1 MDDFN
6 LQKQIAY
13 GTFTIKNVDE
23 GKREF
28 VGIAST
34 PEPDRANDIMVPE
47 GAKFKLPMPF
57 LWQHDHLKPVGEI
70 YEAKVTNRG
79 IEVKG
84 RIKQVSAPSQL
95 AARLD
100 EAWVSIREG
109 LVRGLSIGFRGIRYS
124 FLDDGGVQF
133 DEWDWYELSA
143 VTIPMNA
150 QGTITQVKSVDAQIR
165 AALGNPSVEAPA
177 DVKKSGVSEQY
188 VKIKTK
194 EKEMDISTKIKGFQD
209 ELEAKKATMDAL
221 VNKSVEE
228 GRTFDEAE
236 GEEFATLQAETEALE
251 KHINLMKSTVER
263 AKATATPVTGDT
275 EAKALQARS
284 PAIAVKAKQKSEPG
298 IEFAR
303 FGMCLV
309 AAKNNVSVARNIA
322 KANYGEDA
330 FATRVLSAQADY
342 GLDFSKAAVPAGTT
356 TDATWAAP
364 LIDEYRL
371 FAQDFIDYL
380 RPRTIIGQFGVDGR
394 PSLYRV
400 PFNIR
405 IPAQTSGATA
415 NWSGEGAAKPV
426 TKMDFADVELRWA
439 KIAAI
444 SVITDELVRFSDPSA
459 ERLVRDELAKAVIE
473 RMDIDFVNPAKAAVT
488 NVSPASITN
497 GVTPI
502 PATGTGTAED
512 IRCDVTNLFAGFDAA
527 NNPANEATFIMSTTT
542 ARALSMLQNPLGQSE
557 YPGLTARGGTFLGYP
572 VIVSNYVPADST
584 GQTVI
589 LVNASDI
596 MIADDGVVTL
606 DASREASIQM
616 DDAPSHNSG
625 TPAPAQVVSMFQTN
639 SVALRAERYVNWGK
653 RRASAVQVL
662 SGVNW
667 GQCA

>member
-1 MDDFN
+1 MDDLH

-13 GTFTIKNVDE
+13 GTFAIKNVDE

-28 VGIAST
+28 TGIAST
-34 PEPDRANDIMVPE
+34 PEPDRVNDVMVPE

-57 LWQHDHLKPVGEI
+57 LWQHDHLKPIGEI
-70 YEAKVTNRG
+70 YEAKVTSRG

-150 QGTITQVKSVDAQIR
+150 QGTITQVKSVDTQIR
-165 AALGNPSVEAPA
+165 AALGNPSVEASA

-194 EKEMDISTKIKGFQD
+194 EKEMDISAKIKGFQD

-275 EAKALQARS
+275 EKAAAQSRS
-284 PAIAVKAKQKSEPG
+284 PAVPVKAKQKSEPG

-303 FGMCLV
+303 YGMCLV
-309 AAKNNVSVARNIA
+309 ASDNNVFQAHAMA
-322 KANYGEDA
+322 KSNYGDDA
-330 FATRVLSAQADY
+330 FATRVLEAQTK
-342 GLDFSKAAVPAGTT
+342 GINFSKAAVAAGTT
-356 TDATWAAP
+356 THSTWAAP
-364 LIDEYRL
+364 LVEEYRT
-371 FAQDFIDYL
+371 FAADFIEYL
-380 RPRTIIGQFGVDGR
+380 RPMTIIGQFGTNGI
-394 PSLYRV
+394 PSLRQV

-405 IPAQTSGATA
+405 IPAQTSGASA
-415 NWSGEGAAKPV
+415 NWVGEGKAKPV

-459 ERLVRDELAKAVIE
+459 ERLVRDELARAVIE
-473 RMDIDFVNPAKAAVT
+473 RMDIDFVNPLKAAVPG
-488 NVSPASITN
+488 VSPASITN
-497 GVTPI
+497 GVTPVT
-502 PATGTGTAED
+502 PTGTGTADD
-512 IRCDVTNLFAGFDAA
+512 IRCDINALFAGFDAA
-527 NNPANEATFIMSTTT
+527 NNPARDAVFIMSTTT
-542 ARALSMLQNPLGQSE
+542 ARTLSMMQNPLGQSE
-557 YPGLTARGGTFLGYP
+557 FQGLNARGGTFLGYP
-572 VIVSNYVPADST
+572 VIVSNYVPADSS
-584 GQTVI
+584 GQTII

-616 DDAPSHNSG
+616 DDAPSHDSD
-625 TPAPAQVVSMFQTN
+625 TPTAAQLVSMFQTN
-639 SVALRAERYVNWGK
+639 SVALRAERYINWGK
-653 RRASAVQVL
+653 RRASAVQL
-662 SGVNW
+662 LTGAQW
-667 GQCA
+667 GQC